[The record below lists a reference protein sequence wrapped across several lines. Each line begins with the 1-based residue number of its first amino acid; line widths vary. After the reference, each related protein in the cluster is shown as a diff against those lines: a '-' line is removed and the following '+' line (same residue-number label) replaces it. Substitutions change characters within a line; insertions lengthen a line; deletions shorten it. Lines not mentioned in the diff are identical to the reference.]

1 MTTTQ
6 PRTCAGPDTGLTLPA
21 KPHTPVTVLIGTGY
35 SNRRQNF
42 SGLRGQRFL
51 SCSSR
56 IRRWG
61 WGKCSSHPLIPVGPR
76 DPVTEQPRV
85 TMPMGKER
93 HWEVWRWQLS
103 VWLEDTRDFC
113 SHCTGQNQSHGF
125 ILPLRA
131 GGQPCRGPRSF
142 SNS

>member
-1 MTTTQ
+1 MGEVFISSPHPCRSQ
-6 PRTCAGPDTGLTLPA
+6 GPSDRAATCHHADGKRETL
-21 KPHTPVTVLIGTGY
+21 
-35 SNRRQNF
+35 
-42 SGLRGQRFL
+42 
-51 SCSSR
+51 
-56 IRRWG
+56 
-61 WGKCSSHPLIPVGPR
+61 
-76 DPVTEQPRV
+76 
-85 TMPMGKER
+85 
-93 HWEVWRWQLS
+93 WEVWRWQLS